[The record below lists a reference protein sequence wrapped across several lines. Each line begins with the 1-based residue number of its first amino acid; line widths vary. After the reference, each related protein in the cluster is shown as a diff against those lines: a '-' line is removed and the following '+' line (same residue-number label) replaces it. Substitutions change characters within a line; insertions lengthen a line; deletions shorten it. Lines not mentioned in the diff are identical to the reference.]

1 MMAITG
7 VCPFDPSVPGVRVR
21 KGEEGVRK
29 GRGGGEEGVKRGRGE
44 GDEGVKRGRG
54 RGEEGVRKE
63 RE

>member
-29 GRGGGEEGVKRGRGE
+29 GRGGGEEGERVRARVIK
-44 GDEGVKRGRG
+44 GV
-54 RGEEGVRKE
+54 
-63 RE
+63 